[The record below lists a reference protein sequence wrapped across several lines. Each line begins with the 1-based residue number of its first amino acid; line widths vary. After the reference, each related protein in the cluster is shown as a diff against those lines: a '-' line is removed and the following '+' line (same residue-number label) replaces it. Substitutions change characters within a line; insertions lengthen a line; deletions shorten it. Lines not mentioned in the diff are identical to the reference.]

1 MAKKSKEEHIS
12 TETKA
17 YIDFFKEPLEELEN
31 NLRKSKEYTEQLD
44 KFIQDLT
51 KSPSRGAPQRLMEA
65 FETIVELQS
74 QKQQN
79 IKEIFNIRK
88 SILDYTFKEKGD
100 DASDF
105 YQLYNEMK
113 ALVKLPREEIVI
125 ENQNPDEINA
135 IISKKFGKS
144 SDKNTPDDDS
154 SNLKTEA

>member
-31 NLRKSKEYTEQLD
+31 NLKKSKEYTEQLD
-44 KFIQDLT
+44 KFIQDLS

-100 DASDF
+100 DTSDL
-105 YQLYNEMK
+105 YQLYTEMK
-113 ALVKLPREEIVI
+113 ALVKLPNSEKVI
-125 ENQNPDEINA
+125 ESQNPDEIND
-135 IISKKFGKS
+135 IIRKKFSKPV
-144 SDKNTPDDDS
+144 DKTKPDDDS